1 MEATPLLPNWGFWQ
15 DRVGYVKGSL
25 VVVLSWMRIIK
36 GRMRV
41 IGGRMVQGRT
51 LNEWNLVHVI
61 RQDTTRAA
69 LPINPAACYVSHF
82 RWRKLMMLVTTATV
96 VTLRFGIIS
105 LVLPHLLVRWK

>member
-1 MEATPLLPNWGFWQ
+1 
-15 DRVGYVKGSL
+15 
-25 VVVLSWMRIIK
+25 
-36 GRMRV
+36 
-41 IGGRMVQGRT
+41 MVQGRT

-96 VTLRFGIIS
+96 VSSVRHHIS
-105 LVLPHLLVRWK
+105 CSYSSSRPVEVAALVVAIVTKMALARIRVTVHASKSKS